1 MAAAVMMASVGHGL
15 PAAPPSSPSRFVNSV
30 DSKPIVIVVEDTNEW
45 KDSANQAKLFL
56 TSLVLP
62 LLPPIVQQRINR
74 SMLVQRSSG
83 ASPPASMSAG
93 ASEGDDLPIGILP
106 VPPGSEGANSL
117 AVHGNV
123 RCTLENLGEAYQS
136 QQLMSWI
143 EERPLVA
150 SSDSSNG
157 SGVGGGST
165 STQGG
170 TPAHHSNG
178 PDLHVVA
185 QPDIHEIGDAA
196 AFRANAAMVEVVINH
211 RSADGLIL
219 RNVTM
224 EVLNNL
230 TGLQV
235 CAAIVCRPGPTG
247 TKIYVF
253 LNTKITP
260 MHPIPTPPTMIPSP
274 SNHQSLVQFK
284 SKVISALALEG
295 GFQHFLMT
303 LDGQA
308 FGSRVPLFAHTSFA
322 AGCVIDI
329 GTTHTTCDARA
340 ALCTRRMYA
349 HRRPHAPHAP
359 FSLRARLDHTSQRTL
374 GTAQRHR
381 ATRKLPA
388 IHTPRPVGR
397 VQSASHD
404 PVQSPNQK

>member
-62 LLPPIVQQRINR
+62 LLPPIVQQRINRWAATMPTHQSASPCAATSFHRATSNPPHHFFSPFSHPHFR

-230 TGLQV
+230 TGLQ
-235 CAAIVCRPGPTG
+235 
-247 TKIYVF
+247 
-253 LNTKITP
+253 
-260 MHPIPTPPTMIPSP
+260 
-274 SNHQSLVQFK
+274 FK

>member
-185 QPDIHEIGDAA
+185 QPDIHGA
-196 AFRANAAMVEVVINH
+196 
-211 RSADGLIL
+211 
-219 RNVTM
+219 
-224 EVLNNL
+224 
-230 TGLQV
+230 
-235 CAAIVCRPGPTG
+235 
-247 TKIYVF
+247 
-253 LNTKITP
+253 
-260 MHPIPTPPTMIPSP
+260 
-274 SNHQSLVQFK
+274 
-284 SKVISALALEG
+284 
-295 GFQHFLMT
+295 
-303 LDGQA
+303 
-308 FGSRVPLFAHTSFA
+308 
-322 AGCVIDI
+322 
-329 GTTHTTCDARA
+329 
-340 ALCTRRMYA
+340 
-349 HRRPHAPHAP
+349 
-359 FSLRARLDHTSQRTL
+359 
-374 GTAQRHR
+374 
-381 ATRKLPA
+381 
-388 IHTPRPVGR
+388 
-397 VQSASHD
+397 
-404 PVQSPNQK
+404 